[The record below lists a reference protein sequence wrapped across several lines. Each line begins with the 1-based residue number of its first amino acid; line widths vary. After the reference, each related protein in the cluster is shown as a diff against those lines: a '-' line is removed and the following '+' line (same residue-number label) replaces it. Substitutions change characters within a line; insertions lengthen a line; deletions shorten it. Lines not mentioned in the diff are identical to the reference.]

1 MSYYYWFN
9 RKDLLKKA
17 HNKYHNKGGKEM
29 AAIYYQENK
38 DEIKKKQRNRYKNML
53 KKEKD
58 ITKERPLKRYYKL
71 KGQYKG

>member
-1 MSYYYWFN
+1 MSYYCWFN

-17 HNKYHNKGGKEM
+17 YDKYHNKGGKEM

-38 DEIKKKQRNRYKNML
+38 DEIKKKQRNKYKNMS

-58 ITKERPLKRYYKL
+58 VIKERSLKRYYKL